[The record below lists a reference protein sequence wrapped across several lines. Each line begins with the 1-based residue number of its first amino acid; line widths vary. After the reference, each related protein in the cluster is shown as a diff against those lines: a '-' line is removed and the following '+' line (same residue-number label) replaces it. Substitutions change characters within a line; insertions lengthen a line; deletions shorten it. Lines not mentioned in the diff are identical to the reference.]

1 MEVLWTSYGVP
12 MEQHATN
19 TLAARKQEADN
30 TLSPRPRQAFSPRT
44 VSGVPTWAHPDT
56 TTGTPDSSGSPSTTR
71 PPAG

>member
-1 MEVLWTSYGVP
+1 

-19 TLAARKQEADN
+19 TLAARKQEANN

-44 VSGVPTWAHPDT
+44 VSGVPTWAYPDT
-56 TTGTPDSSGSPSTTR
+56 TTGTPDLSGSRSATR